1 MLFLCDNRNF
11 IHLKKLK
18 IFVWTYHVCVRVFKA
33 FLQKSQKCLFFRFTG
48 TCFLGKWHNP
58 FLSRRLSQTDL
69 GFDPPHIREIIR
81 LTLIIFR
88 TRTKTLSL
96 SLSEAHLS
104 VFKLSHSLLL
114 NYFFVKLSHFVS
126 QTHTISLSLSLLW
139 TPSIYLSSLTHGHA
153 LSPLCP
159 ITHSHSCTH
168 KFMHTLVLTHK
179 NRTQTHTHTHTHTH
193 MHTHTHT
200 PVFLFY
206 WIKI

>member
-1 MLFLCDNRNF
+1 M
-11 IHLKKLK
+11 
-18 IFVWTYHVCVRVFKA
+18 FVWGCLKLFYKNHK
-33 FLQKSQKCLFFRFTG
+33 KCLFFRFTG

-126 QTHTISLSLSLLW
+126 QTHTISLSLSLSFVD
-139 TPSIYLSSLTHGHA
+139 SINLSLLTH
-153 LSPLCP
+153 
-159 ITHSHSCTH
+159 TRSCTLSLMPNH
-168 KFMHTLVLTHK
+168 TLTFMHTQIHAYS
-179 NRTQTHTHTHTHTH
+179 RSHT
-193 MHTHTHT
+193 
-200 PVFLFY
+200 
-206 WIKI
+206 